1 MYTTKFLNR
10 SILLKGTPNQPASL
24 LIDTTFYATFVA
36 GVMVSYFNLS
46 RIDFPCANK
55 KHYVVSFRIL

>member
-36 GVMVSYFNLS
+36 GVMVSYFNFSGLIS
-46 RIDFPCANK
+46 LVLTKNIM
-55 KHYVVSFRIL
+55 